1 MSDVSDPLARTP
13 AWQRAIRVHDHFLE
27 PGGDSL
33 LAIQIISRVIRTF
46 QVELPVRAL
55 FESPTA
61 ADMALMI
68 VQNQAV
74 KTGQENVERMLAELE
89 ALSRE
94 EARKREA
101 GDGL

>member
-13 AWQRAIRVHDHFLE
+13 AWQRAIRDQDHFLE
-27 PGGDSL
+27 LGGDAL
-33 LAIQIISRVIRTF
+33 LAIRIISRMLRTF

-55 FESPTA
+55 FESPTV

-74 KTGQENVERMLAELE
+74 KAGQEDVERMLAELE

-94 EARKREA
+94 EARKRGT